1 MKVLSHE
8 ADALKNGFAS
18 EVAAIKRQYYRIC
31 VGLLEELKRERE
43 LQFSTRIA
51 VLSLFGM
58 MNWIYTWHNPRIDA
72 DAEQLAGEMS
82 DIFLRGVMKDRRA
95 QGRVEGRG
103 TRFSLARNDKQ
114 FIRRKAHNFGKITRE
129 QITRTSTNIRSYH
142 MATTLQP
149 ATGETTKQLVN
160 YRRDGGVAIIEMCDP
175 PANTY
180 TYEMNRQ
187 LDEAILRARMENDVY
202 VILLTGAGDKFFSA
216 GANIKM
222 LSSVD
227 PTFKYYFCLHAN
239 EMLLRLEHT
248 PKLVIAAI
256 NGHCVGGGL
265 EIAMA
270 ADIRIARKD
279 AGKIGLPEV
288 NLGVLPG
295 TGGTQRLS
303 RLVGKSKAIEL
314 MVTGNTF
321 SFEEAQELGIIND
334 IYERDGFMD
343 NMIEYAKQF
352 CPPNKAAKAVGRI
365 KRAVQTGWEIPM
377 ESALAVE
384 RENQQILFQSEDAKE
399 GLAAYVEKRPAEFK
413 AK

>member
-1 MKVLSHE
+1 
-8 ADALKNGFAS
+8 
-18 EVAAIKRQYYRIC
+18 
-31 VGLLEELKRERE
+31 
-43 LQFSTRIA
+43 
-51 VLSLFGM
+51 
-58 MNWIYTWHNPRIDA
+58 
-72 DAEQLAGEMS
+72 
-82 DIFLRGVMKDRRA
+82 
-95 QGRVEGRG
+95 
-103 TRFSLARNDKQ
+103 
-114 FIRRKAHNFGKITRE
+114 
-129 QITRTSTNIRSYH
+129 

-149 ATGETTKQLVN
+149 AETDTTKQLIN
-160 YRRDGGVAIIEMCDP
+160 YRNDAGVAIIEMNDP

-187 LDEAILRARMENDVY
+187 IDECILKARMDNDVY
-202 VILLTGAGDKFFSA
+202 VLLLTGSGDKFFSA

-239 EMLLRLEHT
+239 ETLLRLEHT

-270 ADIRIARKD
+270 ADIRLARRD

-303 RLVGKSKAIEL
+303 RLIGKSRAIEL
-314 MVTGNTF
+314 IVTGNTF
-321 SFEEAQELGIIND
+321 SFEEAQELGIVND
-334 IYERDGFMD
+334 IFEREGFLE
-343 NMIEYAKQF
+343 NVLEYARQY

-365 KRAVQTGWEIPM
+365 KRAVQTGWEIPL

-384 RENQQILFQSEDAKE
+384 RENQQLLFQSDDAKE
-399 GLAAYVEKRPAEFK
+399 GLNAYVNKR
-413 AK
+413 

>member
-1 MKVLSHE
+1 
-8 ADALKNGFAS
+8 
-18 EVAAIKRQYYRIC
+18 
-31 VGLLEELKRERE
+31 
-43 LQFSTRIA
+43 
-51 VLSLFGM
+51 
-58 MNWIYTWHNPRIDA
+58 
-72 DAEQLAGEMS
+72 
-82 DIFLRGVMKDRRA
+82 
-95 QGRVEGRG
+95 
-103 TRFSLARNDKQ
+103 
-114 FIRRKAHNFGKITRE
+114 
-129 QITRTSTNIRSYH
+129 
-142 MATTLQP
+142 MATTVQP
-149 ATGETTKQLVN
+149 ASGETTKQLIN
-160 YRRDGGVAIIEMCDP
+160 YRVDGGVAVIELSDP

-187 LDEAILRARMENDVY
+187 LDEAILKARMDNDVH
-202 VILLTGAGDKFFSA
+202 VLVLTGAGDKFFSA

-222 LSSVD
+222 LVSVD

-239 EMLLRLEHT
+239 ETLLRLEHT
-248 PKLVIAAI
+248 PKLVIAAL

-270 ADIRIARKD
+270 ADIRIARQD

-303 RLVGKSKAIEL
+303 RMVGKSKAIEL

-321 SFEEAQELGIIND
+321 SFEEAKELGIIND
-334 IYERDGFMD
+334 IYERDNFME
-343 NMIEYAKQF
+343 NIMEYARQF
-352 CPPNKAAKAVGRI
+352 CPPNKASKAVGRI

-384 RENQQILFQSEDAKE
+384 RENQQLLFQSEDAKE
-399 GLAAYVEKRPAEFK
+399 GLAAYVEKRPATFK

>member
-1 MKVLSHE
+1 MAGNL
-8 ADALKNGFAS
+8 
-18 EVAAIKRQYYRIC
+18 
-31 VGLLEELKRERE
+31 
-43 LQFSTRIA
+43 
-51 VLSLFGM
+51 
-58 MNWIYTWHNPRIDA
+58 IDY
-72 DAEQLAGEMS
+72 
-82 DIFLRGVMKDRRA
+82 
-95 QGRVEGRG
+95 RVE
-103 TRFSLARNDKQ
+103 K
-114 FIRRKAHNFGKITRE
+114 
-129 QITRTSTNIRSYH
+129 
-142 MATTLQP
+142 
-149 ATGETTKQLVN
+149 
-160 YRRDGGVAIIEMCDP
+160 GVAILELNDP

-180 TYEMNRQ
+180 TYEMNKE
-187 LDEAILRARMENDVY
+187 LDTCILNARMDDDVY
-202 VILLTGAGDKFFSA
+202 VIVLRGSGDKFFSA

-222 LSSVD
+222 LASVD

-239 EMLLRLEHT
+239 ETLLRLEHT

-270 ADIRIARKD
+270 ADLRIARKD

-314 MVTGNTF
+314 MITGNTF
-321 SFEEAQELGIIND
+321 SFEEAQEFGIIND
-334 IYERDGFMD
+334 IFEREGFME
-343 NMIEYAKQF
+343 NIMEYARQF
-352 CPPNKAAKAVGRI
+352 TPPNKAAKAVGRI

-384 RENQQILFQSEDAKE
+384 RENQQILFQSDDAKE
-399 GLAAYVEKRPAEFK
+399 GLAAYVEKRPAVFT